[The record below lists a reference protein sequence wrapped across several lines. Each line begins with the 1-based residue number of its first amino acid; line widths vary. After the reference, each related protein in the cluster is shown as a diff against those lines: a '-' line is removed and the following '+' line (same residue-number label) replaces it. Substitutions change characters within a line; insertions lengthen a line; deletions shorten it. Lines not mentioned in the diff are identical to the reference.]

1 MNYTLVYV
9 LFMLL
14 ILLYII
20 TLIKKNNIVK
30 SIKDENKAIISL
42 SRYPELKQIEENKA
56 IIIEELKNIIDKQ
69 VWILYK
75 NLHEEKIIAKDY
87 TNEEINKLDSSI
99 TKYYLNSSKIP
110 EWKVI
115 MLIYNGNLIIN
126 SKKMFP
132 KTIEILQKIKYI
144 IMAGISCLEA
154 GGYIP
159 PHNDEGFER
168 YRYHLPLIIPENC
181 GIKINNID
189 YNFDKEFI
197 FDDTYIH
204 SVWNYSNM
212 PRFVLIIDIL
222 KK

>member
-14 ILLYII
+14 ILMYII

>member
-1 MNYTLVYV
+1 MNYILVYV

-42 SRYPELKQIEENKA
+42 SRYPELQQIAENKQ
-56 IIIEELKNIIDKQ
+56 IIIEELKNIIDKNI
-69 VWILYK
+69 WILYK
-75 NLHEEKIIAKDY
+75 KLHEEKIISKDY
-87 TNEEINKLDSSI
+87 NSEEINKLDSSI
-99 TKYYLNSSKIP
+99 NKYYLNSSKTP

-115 MLIYNGNLIIN
+115 ILIYNGNFISN

-144 IMAGISCLEA
+144 RMAGISCLEA

-204 SVWNYSNM
+204 SVWNNSNK